1 MREQLPVLIIVVP
14 LLTALLSP
22 LIAYFAS
29 KLVRFLGIV
38 AVFTSLL
45 CAVGVLRRV
54 LTEGTWH
61 YYFGNWLPPWGIE
74 YVIDPLSG
82 VMAVLVAFLSLLV
95 LIYSGPFLREE
106 GWLKKGI
113 YYALYLLL
121 TVGLLGMVITGDVFN
136 LYVFLEIA
144 SLSAYGLIAAGGDK
158 ATVSAFRYV
167 LVGTVGASFY
177 LLGVGYL
184 YAITGSLNMADL
196 AVRLQPLMDSQ
207 AVLIA
212 LVFILVGMGIKMAL
226 FPMHGWLP
234 DAYTYA
240 PPAVTPFISGAMTK
254 VMVYVLFR
262 YFLFI
267 FGPTTGYVPIILE
280 VLGWLA
286 IIGIIWGSVMA
297 IAQSDLRRM
306 LAYSSVA
313 QVGYIA
319 LGLSLGNMLGFIGA
333 IFHII
338 NHGMMKSCLFLVTG
352 GIKWKTGEHLLEKY
366 AGLGR
371 KMPLTM
377 GAFLIAA
384 FSMVGLPP
392 TAGFFSKWYL
402 ILGALEKDLWL
413 YLVVIILSSLLNA
426 IYFFRVIEQ
435 AYLKKAPLESVSVNE
450 NIACSVA
457 CVGYNKKELPLT
469 IMVPL
474 VVLGAGI
481 LILGIFNEPL
491 ISNILQYAFPGGG
504 I

>member
-1 MREQLPVLIIVVP
+1 MREQLPVLIILVP

-22 LIAYFAS
+22 LVAYFFP
-29 KLVRFLGIV
+29 KLVRGLGIA
-38 AVFTSLL
+38 AVLMSFFCAIGSLI
-45 CAVGVLRRV
+45 RV

-61 YYFGNWLPPWGIE
+61 YHFGNWLPPWGIE
-74 YVIDPLSG
+74 YVIDPLGG
-82 VMAVLVAFLSLLV
+82 VMAVLVSFLSVVV
-95 LIYSGPFLREE
+95 LCYSGPFLRED

-113 YYALYLLL
+113 YHALYLLL
-121 TVGLLGMVITGDVFN
+121 TTGLLGIVVTGDVFN

-144 SLSAYGLIAAGGDK
+144 SLSAYALIAAGGDK
-158 ATVSAFRYV
+158 AVVSAFRYV
-167 LVGTVGASFY
+167 LVGTAGASFY

-184 YAITGSLNMADL
+184 YAVTGSLNMADL
-196 AVRLQPLMDSQ
+196 AVRLQPLMNSQ

-212 LVFILVGMGIKMAL
+212 MVLILVGMGIKMAL

-240 PPAVTPFISGAMTK
+240 PPAVIPYIAGAMTK

-262 YFLFI
+262 YFFFI
-267 FGPTTGYVPIILE
+267 FGASFGFVPVVLE

-286 IIGIIWGSVMA
+286 VLGIILGSVMA

-313 QVGYIA
+313 QIGYIV

-333 IFHII
+333 VFHII
-338 NHGMMKSCLFLVTG
+338 NHAIMKSCLFLVAG
-352 GIKWKTGEHLLEKY
+352 GIKWKTGEHLIVKY
-366 AGLGR
+366 AELGR

-377 GAFLIAA
+377 GAFLVAA

-402 ILGALEKDLWL
+402 ILGALEKGVWL
-413 YLVVIILSSLLNA
+413 YVVVIILSSLLNA
-426 IYFFRVIEQ
+426 IYFFRVIEE
-435 AYLKKAPLESVSVNE
+435 AYLKKASAETAGEKIGLSTG
-450 NIACSVA
+450 
-457 CVGYNKKELPLT
+457 CVGFNKKELPIAL
-469 IMVPL
+469 MVPI
-474 VVLGAGI
+474 VVLGAGV
-481 LILGIFNEPL
+481 LILGILNEPL
-491 ISNILQYAFPGGG
+491 ITNILQYAFPGGG